1 MDCRV
6 IQSFLFNIK
15 ILRVYQETKIL
26 CCIYPNDLNLFHVEY
41 ESCPFYI
48 VIYYGHIRMM
58 QSASEKSSPFVPA
71 FNDFFE

>member
-15 ILRVYQETKIL
+15 ILRFYQETKIL
-26 CCIYPNDLNLFHVEY
+26 CCVCPNDLNLLHFECNY

-48 VIYYGHIRMM
+48 FQGHIRMM
-58 QSASEKSSPFVPA
+58 QSASEKSPPFVPA